1 MEIVDR
7 GMTRVTVSQSRRN
20 EEGGKMGDHF
30 ASGNWQ
36 VSKGKEGEFVE
47 RWTEFLGWARETQPS
62 QVSASLIRD
71 DNDSSHFVSFAEW
84 SDSAGRSAWRQDPGF
99 AERLSACRSLCEDF
113 YGGDYDRVVA
123 I

>member
-1 MEIVDR
+1 
-7 GMTRVTVSQSRRN
+7 
-20 EEGGKMGDHF
+20 MGDHF

-47 RWTEFLGWARETQPS
+47 RWSEFLGWARETQS
-62 QVSASLIRD
+62 SLVNASLIRD

-84 SDSAGRSAWRQDPGF
+84 SEAAGRSAWRQDPGF
-99 AERLSACRSLCEDF
+99 AERFNACRSLCEDF